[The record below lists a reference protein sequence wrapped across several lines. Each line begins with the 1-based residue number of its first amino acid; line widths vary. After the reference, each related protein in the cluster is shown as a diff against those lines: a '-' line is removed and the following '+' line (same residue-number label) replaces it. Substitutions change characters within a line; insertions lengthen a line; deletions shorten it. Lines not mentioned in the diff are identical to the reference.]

1 MNELLLNLNKLHTTP
16 LGIERIKRNLKIDND
31 DIVLYLKNI
40 IKDKNSLISKQGK
53 NYYVKNNEII
63 ITINFLI
70 IIITSIYNNIISLNT
85 TYTNKKY
92 PYQ

>member
-1 MNELLLNLNKLHTTP
+1 MNELLLNLNRLHTTP

-40 IKDKNSLISKQGK
+40 IKDKNSLIIKQGK

-63 ITINFLI
+63 ITINSYSYT
-70 IIITSIYNNIISLNT
+70 IITAHKMI
-85 TYTNKKY
+85 
-92 PYQ
+92 

>member
-63 ITINFLI
+63 ITINSYSYT
-70 IIITSIYNNIISLNT
+70 IITAHKMI
-85 TYTNKKY
+85 
-92 PYQ
+92 

>member
-63 ITINFLI
+63 ITINSYSYT
-70 IIITSIYNNIISLNT
+70 IITAHKL
-85 TYTNKKY
+85 KK
-92 PYQ
+92 